1 MVPSLPWPNSILGV
15 SFRRYINLHCRRRGH
30 AAEPQ
35 GPEGLIL
42 PLGHY
47 TASIH
52 KSFLAIDTSNI
63 TAFARL
69 FVPCGRLL
77 VGFPGGSV
85 VKNLPA
91 MQETQVQ
98 PLGQEDPLEK
108 EIATRSVFLPGK
120 SHGQRTL
127 AGYSPWD
134 CKSQT
139 QLNNQSTGCL
149 PYSLDLLQNPFLLEA
164 LHRDHRFLYHP
175 VYGLG
180 Q

>member
-1 MVPSLPWPNSILGV
+1 MAKQHPGV
-15 SFRRYINLHCRRRGH
+15 AFRWYINLHCRRHGH

-35 GPEGLIL
+35 RSEGLIL

-47 TASIH
+47 TVCIH

-85 VKNLPA
+85 VRNLPA
-91 MQETQVQ
+91 MQETRVR

-108 EIATRSVFLPGK
+108 EMAIHSVFLPRK

-139 QLNNQSTGCL
+139 QHSNQSTSYL
-149 PYSLDLLQNPFLLEA
+149 PYSLDLLQSPFLLEA
-164 LHRDHRFLYHP
+164 LHRDHSFLYHP
-175 VYGLG
+175 VYGLE